1 VLAATVPVAGGEGCV
16 RVPNV
21 IAIVRVVLLLGYLG
35 VIAAAFVAP
44 ITTRVFWTMVMP
56 AVPLGFVLAGFHAWR
71 RTCPI
76 ATVGA
81 LGAQLHRGGTLPAGW
96 RRRGLTIAFIAL
108 IATLTLRLVATNGD
122 GVALGLFLASLGLGA
137 LVVNAWGGGRS
148 FCHHLCPVG
157 VVERIYTD
165 DAPSASSVVSKATS
179 RCGRCTGCA
188 PACADLDQERS
199 FRRARDDDARR
210 SVTYAFP
217 GVVLAFYAY
226 YALREGTWE
235 AYFDGRWT
243 LAPFG
248 VERVTGPGFH
258 FAPEVPAVF
267 AATLTLVGFAGI
279 SHALFATIEHALLVR
294 WPDVALRRERMLA
307 FASFTAFNLFYLF
320 AGAPS
325 LRLVPGVARA
335 LELVVPVVATL
346 VLVHRL
352 RRSDEVPSSRELG
365 SEGREVV
372 GGHVAAQVVPV
383 ATRSL
388 ASDDAPHVTK
398 RRLPVWKEAG

>member
-1 VLAATVPVAGGEGCV
+1 MPTVIG
-16 RVPNV
+16 
-21 IAIVRVVLLLGYLG
+21 IVRVALLLGYLG
-35 VIAAAFVAP
+35 VIAVAFVAP
-44 ITTRVFWTMVMP
+44 ITPRIFWTVVMP
-56 AVPLGFVLAGFHAWR
+56 IVPLGFVLAGFHAWR

-81 LGAQLHRGGTLPAGW
+81 LGAKLHRGTTLPSGW
-96 RRRGLTIAFIAL
+96 RRRGLVIAFVAL
-108 IATLTLRLVATNGD
+108 LATLVLRLVATNGD
-122 GVALGLFLASLGLGA
+122 GVALGLFLGGLALAA

-165 DAPSASSVVSKATS
+165 DAPSASSLAASNVTAASNVVAASKAASPKPSVSKLALS
-179 RCGRCTGCA
+179 KGSGCDRCTGCA
-188 PACADLDQERS
+188 PVCADLDQERS
-199 FRRARDDDARR
+199 FRRARDDEARR
-210 SVTYAFP
+210 AVTYAFP

-243 LAPFG
+243 LAPRG
-248 VERVTGPGFH
+248 IERVIGPGFH
-258 FAPEVPAVF
+258 FAPEVPAVIA
-267 AATLTLVGFAGI
+267 AATTLVGFAAI
-279 SHALFATIEHALLVR
+279 SFALFATIERALTPR
-294 WPDVALRRERMLA
+294 WPSRALRRERMLA
-307 FASFTAFNLFYLF
+307 FASFAAFNLFYLF

-335 LELVVPVVATL
+335 LELVVPIVATL

-352 RRSDEVPSSRELG
+352 RRRDDEVAVGSAQRE
-365 SEGREVV
+365 
-372 GGHVAAQVVPV
+372 PV
-383 ATRSL
+383 AER
-388 ASDDAPHVTK
+388 APIAK

>member
-1 VLAATVPVAGGEGCV
+1 M
-16 RVPNV
+16 PNV
-21 IAIVRVVLLLGYLG
+21 ITIARVVLLLGYLG
-35 VIAAAFVAP
+35 VTAAAFVAP
-44 ITTRVFWTMVMP
+44 ITPRVFWTMVMP
-56 AVPLGFVLAGFHAWR
+56 AVPLGFVLVGFHPWR

-76 ATVGA
+76 ATVGV
-81 LGAQLHRGGTLPAGW
+81 LGAKLHRGGVLPSGW
-96 RRRGLTIAFIAL
+96 RRRGLTIAFVVL

-122 GVALGLFLASLGLGA
+122 GVALGLFLGALALGA

-165 DAPSASSVVSKATS
+165 DAPSASSLASKATS
-179 RCGRCTGCA
+179 RCDRCTGCA
-188 PACADLDQERS
+188 PACADLDRERA
-199 FRRARDDDARR
+199 FRRARDDEARR

-217 GVVLAFYAY
+217 GLVLAFYAY

-243 LAPFG
+243 RAPFG
-248 VERVTGPGFH
+248 IERVTGPGFH
-258 FAPEVPAVF
+258 FAPEVPAVL
-267 AATLTLVGFAGI
+267 AAIVTLVGFAAI
-279 SHALFATIEHALLVR
+279 SHALFATLERALESR
-294 WPDVALRRERMLA
+294 WPDVGLRRERMLA
-307 FASFTAFNLFYLF
+307 FASFAAFNLFYLF

-346 VLVHRL
+346 ILVHRL
-352 RRSDEVPSSRELG
+352 RRRDEEAAPSGAVGSDGGARS
-365 SEGREVV
+365 VV
-372 GGHVAAQVVPV
+372 GTDEPIGVGASSVTASGRGPSGVAAGTGGASRV
-383 ATRSL
+383 A
-388 ASDDAPHVTK
+388 K

>member
-1 VLAATVPVAGGEGCV
+1 M
-16 RVPNV
+16 PNV

-44 ITTRVFWTMVMP
+44 VTPRVFWTIVMP
-56 AVPLGFVLAGFHAWR
+56 SVPLGFVLVGFHVWR

-76 ATVGA
+76 ATVGE
-81 LGAQLHRGGTLPAGW
+81 LGAKLHRGGLLPAGW
-96 RRRGLTIAFIAL
+96 RRRGLTIAFFVL
-108 IATLTLRLVATNGD
+108 IATLALRLVATNGD
-122 GVALGLFLASLGLGA
+122 GVALGLFLGALALGA
-137 LVVNAWGGGRS
+137 FVVNAWGGGRS

-165 DAPSASSVVSKATS
+165 DAPSASSLASNATS
-179 RCGRCTGCA
+179 RCDRCTGCA
-188 PACADLDQERS
+188 PTCADLDQERS

-210 SVTYAFP
+210 AVTYAFP

-248 VERVTGPGFH
+248 MERVTGPGFH
-258 FAPEVPAVF
+258 FAPEVPALF
-267 AATLTLVGFAGI
+267 AATLTLVGFAAI
-279 SHALFATIEHALLVR
+279 SHVLFATIERALTPR
-294 WPDVALRRERMLA
+294 WPDVVLRRERMLA

-335 LELVVPVVATL
+335 LELVVPIVATL

-352 RRSDEVPSSRELG
+352 RRRDEAVVSSRTGGSSGELG
-365 SEGREVV
+365 
-372 GGHVAAQVVPV
+372 VAASAASSVVSPV
-383 ATRSL
+383 ASQ
-388 ASDDAPHVTK
+388 VTK